1 MYNSGSQAGW
11 RGKRVSRPAVYTFS
25 ETPEGTHQSCC
36 CSVAT
41 HQSTMLWKPSR
52 GSPLKKIPLIDTLS
66 SFSQLPYHLQFTNSH
81 FSCLSYCP
89 ASSVVLIPSTAN
101 CFPFC
106 CTMWLVGFFFL
117 TAPHSPWDPNSL
129 TRGRTQAP
137 CIGRWSL
144 NHWTPREVP
153 CGILVPWPGSG
164 PGIEPGPLALRAL
177 AHQGIPS

>member
-106 CTMWLVGFFFL
+106 CTMWLVGFFFWL
-117 TAPHSPWDPNSL
+117 HPTA
-129 TRGRTQAP
+129 RGTL
-137 CIGRWSL
+137 I
-144 NHWTPREVP
+144 
-153 CGILVPWPGSG
+153 PWPGV
-164 PGIEPGPLALRAL
+164 ELKPLALDGEVL
-177 AHQGIPS
+177 TTGLPEKSLVGF